1 MYNVNKLTN
10 KDLINDLAVF
20 FHDKWKVPVEA
31 YVDSMNAS
39 LKSSNGVPS
48 WYYVICNNEIIAGL
62 GVIQNDFHKRLDLT
76 PNICAVY
83 VKDEYQGKGICRSM
97 FDFVCEDLKNQ
108 NINDVY
114 LITTHTKFYEHL
126 DFNYYG
132 DIEEN
137 DGNLVRCYHMNLL

>member
-10 KDLINDLAVF
+10 KELINDLAVF
-20 FHDKWKVPVEA
+20 FHNKWKVPVEA

-39 LKSSNGVPS
+39 LKSSNGVPA

-62 GVIQNDFHKRLDLT
+62 GVIENDFHKRLDLT

-83 VKDEYQGKGICRSM
+83 VKEEYQGNGICRGM
-97 FDFVCEDLKNQ
+97 LDFVCEDLKKH

-137 DGNLVRCYHMNLL
+137 DDNLVRCYHKNLL